1 MVWFGADMHNVD
13 FKNPF
18 KNSLLFESVVLFFFP
33 LTAATF
39 KCKII

>member
-18 KNSLLFESVVLFFFP
+18 KNSLRFESVFFLSL

>member
-1 MVWFGADMHNVD
+1 MVWFEADMHNVR

-18 KNSLLFESVVLFFFP
+18 KNSLLFDSVFLFS

>member
-1 MVWFGADMHNVD
+1 MVWFGADMHNVN

-18 KNSLLFESVVLFFFP
+18 KNSLLFESVLCFFSP